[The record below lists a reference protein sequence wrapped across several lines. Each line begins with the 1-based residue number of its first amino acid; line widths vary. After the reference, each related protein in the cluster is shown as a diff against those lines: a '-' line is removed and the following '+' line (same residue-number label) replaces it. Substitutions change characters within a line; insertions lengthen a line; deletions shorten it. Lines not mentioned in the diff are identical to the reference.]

1 MKRLLLLLTCAL
13 IMLVGQGVVAAHG
26 DTEMCGI
33 YLGRLAGTWYD
44 ADGRVAV
51 TIGDGV
57 INGCPVLSLG
67 SLVGSSGRGSG
78 VFQIAEG
85 TGMRDLHI
93 GWTRFGDDQYFI
105 TVDSSEALL
114 RKPQTYYE
122 TVGGVAPGMR
132 MRDAAR
138 YFGAGVKLTDA
149 VRHEAGGRIYTY
161 GMYYP
166 EKKVIVYDH
175 AGVVGG
181 IVLLPGCT
189 LHFDRTGLTMNS
201 TCEEFA
207 RAYGLT
213 DTPQEETEDSVA
225 PVYIG
230 HGQYL
235 ALGKNRRY
243 VSLSLYES

>member
-13 IMLVGQGVVAAHG
+13 IMLVGQGVAATHG

-149 VRHEAGGRIYTY
+149 VRHGRGTYLYLWSVLSGEEGHCIRSRRDGWRHRSPAGMHT
-161 GMYYP
+161 
-166 EKKVIVYDH
+166 
-175 AGVVGG
+175 
-181 IVLLPGCT
+181 
-189 LHFDRTGLTMNS
+189 
-201 TCEEFA
+201 
-207 RAYGLT
+207 
-213 DTPQEETEDSVA
+213 
-225 PVYIG
+225 
-230 HGQYL
+230 
-235 ALGKNRRY
+235 AL
-243 VSLSLYES
+243 